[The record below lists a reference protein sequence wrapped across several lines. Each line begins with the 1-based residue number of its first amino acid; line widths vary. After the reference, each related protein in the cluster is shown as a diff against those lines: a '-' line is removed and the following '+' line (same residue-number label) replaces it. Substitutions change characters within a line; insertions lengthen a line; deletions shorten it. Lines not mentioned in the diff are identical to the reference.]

1 MKYYIGDV
9 VIVDFDEKEQYAM
22 IIEDHEGIVG
32 TSYRVLIQGDKY
44 RIWMREEE
52 IIRRAE

>member
-9 VIVDFDEKEQYAM
+9 VIVDFDEKEQYA
-22 IIEDHEGIVG
+22 IIMEDHEGIAG
-32 TSYRVLIQGDKY
+32 ISYRVLIQGDKY
-44 RIWMREEE
+44 KIWMREEE